1 MLNTTDN
8 TTFNTMVNTTL
19 KELLKKKIDCNV
31 DNTNDSYNFNDKDT
45 TKLMQDSHYHHT
57 INDIVLLMHIYGY
70 RNVLD
75 TIEVAYYN
83 MYYSH
88 HDDKNEQRK

>member
-1 MLNTTDN
+1 MIN
-8 TTFNTMVNTTL
+8 TTFNTVYNTTL
-19 KELLKKKIDCNV
+19 KELLKKKID
-31 DNTNDSYNFNDKDT
+31 DNTPNDSYNFNDKDT

-83 MYYSH
+83 MYYGSH
-88 HDDKNEQRK
+88 DNDKKADKNNKE

>member
-8 TTFNTMVNTTL
+8 TMINTTFNTTL

>member
-8 TTFNTMVNTTL
+8 TMINTTFNTTL
-19 KELLKKKIDCNV
+19 KELLKKKIDSNV

-45 TKLMQDSHYHHT
+45 TKLMQESHYHHV
-57 INDIVLLMHIYGY
+57 INDIVLLMKKYGY

-75 TIEVAYYN
+75 NIEVAYYN
-83 MYYSH
+83 MYYGKF
-88 HDDKNEQRK
+88 DNEDIK